1 MGSEYI
7 ITSDGSFVSD
17 DQLIHALARGNKG
30 WVKPNHKYINL
41 KEKNGRYVYTYETDT
56 GTRAVARTASQQAVK
71 ENAEQD
77 EFFERLNSV
86 KSAIYHS
93 SYDKYRAYQKSTD
106 KNTIDK
112 IKDALG
118 FDERDMYKET
128 ARNYNKA
135 VRILEDS
142 KNKAREE
149 NLAQDV
155 DASRKAAQEAA
166 KKNGNGKAGI
176 LGGLWKMLK
185 GITGIGWNLFK
196 IGGKLFGVVDR
207 LAGKILGVNKIFG
220 ALGKGI
226 TSIYHLSC
234 GSFKSNCLCILFL

>member
-30 WVKPNHKYINL
+30 WVKPNHKYINR
-41 KEKNGRYVYTYETDT
+41 KWQNGRYVYTYETDT

-77 EFFERLNSV
+77 KFVERLNSD
-86 KSAIYHS
+86 KSALYPS
-93 SYDKYRAYQKSTD
+93 SYDKYRAYQRSTN
-106 KNTIDK
+106 KNVIDK

-118 FDERDMYKET
+118 VDERDMYKET

-142 KNKAREE
+142 KNEARKEQEE
-149 NLAQDV
+149 YNHRRGLDGVSQRSID
-155 DASRKAAQEAA
+155 DAYSSWRSAERIAMSDQNYVERYGAAYVSS
-166 KKNGNGKAGI
+166 KKEYFNTPLGKVTKAGESVESWVSKTI
-176 LGGLWKMLK
+176 DDMD
-185 GITGIGWNLFK
+185 GWIK
-196 IGGKLFGVVDR
+196 KLTKR
-207 LAGKILGVNKIFG
+207 
-220 ALGKGI
+220 
-226 TSIYHLSC
+226 
-234 GSFKSNCLCILFL
+234 